1 MKDFTNG
8 TGSELTL
15 TDVSTENTQV
25 SLNTLKTLWVYVTQ
39 IMSPTEELNLVLLL
53 FRLLLVC

>member
-1 MKDFTNG
+1 MKDFING

-15 TDVSTENTQV
+15 VNVSTENTQV
-25 SLNTLKTLWVYVTQ
+25 SLYTLKTSWVYFTRT
-39 IMSPTEELNLVLLL
+39 MSSIEELNLVLLL

>member
-8 TGSELTL
+8 TGSEFTL
-15 TDVSTENTQV
+15 VSVSTGNTQV
-25 SLNTLKTLWVYVTQ
+25 SLNTLKTLWVYVTR
-39 IMSPTEELNLVLLL
+39 ITSSTEELNMVLLL

>member
-15 TDVSTENTQV
+15 VNVSTGNTQV
-25 SLNTLKTLWVYVTQ
+25 SLNTLKTVWVYVTR
-39 IMSPTEELNLVLLL
+39 ITSSTEELNLVLLL

>member
-1 MKDFTNG
+1 MKDFING

-15 TDVSTENTQV
+15 VNVSTENTQV
-25 SLNTLKTLWVYVTQ
+25 SLNTLKTSWVYFTRT
-39 IMSPTEELNLVLLL
+39 MSSIEELNLVLLL

>member
-15 TDVSTENTQV
+15 IDVSTENTQV

>member
-1 MKDFTNG
+1 MKDFING

-15 TDVSTENTQV
+15 VNVSTENTQV
-25 SLNTLKTLWVYVTQ
+25 SLNTLKTSWVYFTQ
-39 IMSPTEELNLVLLL
+39 TMSSTEELNLVLLL